1 MKVTQEKTKELVVD
15 LLTTVGQADIAL
27 TQAREA
33 ILHPQLDKGFV
44 SSLKSLNK
52 KRGADSSRFKANR
65 LFHEDLDTVVTR
77 RSKESKLSKVLAS
90 SSSRRYN
97 NQGRTKWS
105 KESRW
110 TIIPYITFYNLTVY
124 LW

>member
-44 SSLKSLNK
+44 ASLRNLNK

-77 RSKESKLSKVLAS
+77 RSKESNLSKVLAS

>member
-1 MKVTQEKTKELVVD
+1 M
-15 LLTTVGQADIAL
+15 LTS
-27 TQAREA
+27 
-33 ILHPQLDKGFV
+33 P
-44 SSLKSLNK
+44 SLNK

-77 RSKESKLSKVLAS
+77 RSKESKLAKVLAS
-90 SSSRRYN
+90 SSSQRYN
-97 NQGRTKWS
+97 NQGRTKWG

-110 TIIPYITFYNLTVY
+110 IIIPYIAFYNLTVY

>member
-1 MKVTQEKTKELVVD
+1 MKVTQERTKELVID

-33 ILHPQLDKGFV
+33 ILHPQLDKGFI

-52 KRGADSSRFKANR
+52 RRGADSSRFKENR
-65 LFHEDLDTVVTR
+65 LFHEDLDTVITR
-77 RSKESKLSKVLAS
+77 RPKDSKLSKVLAS
-90 SSSRRYN
+90 SSSQRYN
-97 NQGRTKWS
+97 NQGRTKWG

-110 TIIPYITFYNLTVY
+110 IITLYIAFYNLTVY